1 MTLDSS
7 RMGTFV
13 VTFDLIENVEEG
25 YWPALMGDVVIVD
38 AEVDCF
44 CNQIVYTAISEK
56 FSELTDTAQV
66 PRYMPIWNSEEGQ
79 FTWRTK

>member
-66 PRYMPIWNSEEGQ
+66 PRYMPIWNHEEGC